1 MKEIVRLKI
10 RRFSLILMIVFSTIG
25 CDQATK
31 IVARDTL
38 RTIGSLSYLG
48 NTIRLQYAE
57 NPGAFL
63 SLGAGL
69 PATARFL
76 IFTLLAGFFL
86 AILGHRAF
94 YGRAGLPAILG
105 LALMLG
111 GGVGNLIDRFARGQ
125 VIDFLNVGFGG
136 VRTGIFNIADV
147 AVVAGLLLI
156 AFDSYMI
163 KDPQAVRAKRR
174 D

>member
-10 RRFSLILMIVFSTIG
+10 HRFSLILMIVFSTIG

-38 RTIGSLSYLG
+38 RAIGSLSYLN
-48 NTIRLQYAE
+48 NTIRLQYTE

-63 SLGAGL
+63 SLGAEL
-69 PATARFL
+69 PPHYRFA
-76 IFTLLAGFFL
+76 IFTILAGIFL
-86 AILGHRAF
+86 SILGYRAF
-94 YGRAGLPAILG
+94 YGRAGIPAILG

-125 VIDFLNVGFGG
+125 VIDFMNIGVGGI
-136 VRTGIFNIADV
+136 RTGIFNIADV

-156 AFDSYMI
+156 ALDAYLVKAPQPKRI
-163 KDPQAVRAKRR
+163 KRP
-174 D
+174 